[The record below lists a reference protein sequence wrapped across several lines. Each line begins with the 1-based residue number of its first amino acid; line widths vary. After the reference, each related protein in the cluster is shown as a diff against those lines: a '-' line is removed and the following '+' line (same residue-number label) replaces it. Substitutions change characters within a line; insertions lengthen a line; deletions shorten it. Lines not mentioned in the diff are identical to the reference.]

1 MKRREPIGVL
11 CILAVAGL
19 GGCDPRD
26 EPVSPTETNHEKSH
40 LMPHRPKDEK
50 LAQAREKLLAT
61 LRSDYYRINDE
72 KVLQA
77 MAAVPREEFCADAYR
92 SMAYDNRA
100 LPIGWGQTISQPYVV
115 AFMTE
120 HLELEP
126 TDRVL
131 EIGTGSGYQ
140 AAVLSVLVDRVYS
153 IEIVDPLAELATK
166 RLDELGYDNVTVKA
180 GDGYQGWAEHAP
192 FDAVIVTCA
201 PERIPQ
207 PLIDQ
212 LREGGTMMIPVGDSS
227 SQELI
232 LLRKK
237 DGEVTREKVL
247 RVFFVPMTGEVEEEK
262 RNR

>member
-1 MKRREPIGVL
+1 MKRGALIGSL
-11 CILAVAGL
+11 CILIGVGL
-19 GGCDPRD
+19 CGCDHRD
-26 EPVSPTETNHEKSH
+26 EPESPIETKNEKSR
-40 LMPHRPKDEK
+40 LMPHRPKDVK
-50 LAQAREKLLAT
+50 LVQAREKLLET
-61 LRSDYYRINDE
+61 LRSDYYRINDD

-77 MAAVPREEFCADAYR
+77 IGAVPREDFCADAYR

-120 HLELEP
+120 QLDLEP

-140 AAVLSVLVDRVYS
+140 AAVLSVLVDQVYS
-153 IEIVDPLAELATK
+153 VEIVDPLAELATK
-166 RLDELGYDNVTVKA
+166 RLDELGYDNVTVRA
-180 GDGYQGWAEHAP
+180 GDGYQGWPEHAP
-192 FDAVIVTCA
+192 FDSVIVTCA

-212 LREGGTMMIPVGDSS
+212 LREGGTMMIPVGDTSR
-227 SQELI
+227 QELI

-237 DGEVTREKVL
+237 NDEVTREKVL
-247 RVFFVPMTGEVEEEK
+247 RVFFVPMTGEVEEDLS
-262 RNR
+262 R